1 MSIDAFALLASV
13 LEVIAS
19 SAVAL
24 KICGIP
30 AGIKKYKSII
40 KKKRKKHDHS
50 VLLAKTML
58 NTIEVLISKAF

>member
-1 MSIDAFALLASV
+1 MSVDAFALLAGV

-40 KKKRKKHDHS
+40 KKKRKKIRSFS
-50 VLLAKTML
+50 V
-58 NTIEVLISKAF
+58 ISKNYVKYNRSFDF